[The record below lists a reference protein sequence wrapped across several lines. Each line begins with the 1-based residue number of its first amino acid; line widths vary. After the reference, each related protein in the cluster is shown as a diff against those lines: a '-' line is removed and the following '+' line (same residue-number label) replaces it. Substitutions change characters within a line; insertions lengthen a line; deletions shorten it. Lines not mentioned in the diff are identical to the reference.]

1 MTDNSCDS
9 FQKRLHCSHC
19 FKKDGRKEGSIERKK
34 ERKIEK
40 KKKKKERKKERKK
53 EIITAVSDIAQ
64 PLPEM
69 FKNLFCYS
77 D

>member
-9 FQKRLHCSHC
+9 FQKRLHCIHS
-19 FKKDGRKEGSIERKK
+19 FKKEGRREGSIERKK

-40 KKKKKERKKERKK
+40 KKKKKERKKE
-53 EIITAVSDIAQ
+53 IITAISDIAQ